1 MEYENVREVLKDMYA
16 ISQTK
21 DLEIKTYAKPDCK
34 TPTSTRQATAKDMQ
48 ELMFEFVVNIADLLG
63 MEDIYLNEE

>member
-1 MEYENVREVLKDMYA
+1 MEYENVKEALKDMYA

-21 DLEIKTYAKPDCK
+21 DLEIKTYTKPGCE
-34 TPTSTRQATAKDMQ
+34 TPTSVRQATAKDMR

-63 MEDIYLNEE
+63 MEDIYLD